1 MEHMALKKIIEKKK
15 KEGKTLSPVHKQARN
30 TVLEDLMDH
39 LGEMGLD
46 KVKGLKKITVASD
59 SKEGLAKGLDKATE
73 MVEKSPMDAMEDED
87 VSDHGAN
94 ESEEESEESPEHEM
108 AEEEESEESP
118 ESEEEIKQ
126 KIAELEAKLKAKKA

>member
-1 MEHMALKKIIEKKK
+1 MALKKIIEKKK
-15 KEGKTLSPVHKQARN
+15 KEGKTLSPVHKEARS

-94 ESEEESEESPEHEM
+94 ESEEESSEHEM
-108 AEEEESEESP
+108 AEEEEESEESS